1 MLKQRATIITI
12 AVGLLASGMSGCG
25 FIVTEVEIDP
35 TNQPD
40 QPVAPPA
47 AAAPD
52 LEPEP
57 PSVTASAVAALIPP
71 TNPKTYIEGLANVGR
86 ANPFAPLLPPNR
98 NAGPKGETPNGA
110 PVATG
115 NAGNDSPQTPAKGTG
130 TPSAATK
137 PTPLPPPPPVDAQ
150 AVKVFGV
157 AAVNGRLQAIIRSPK
172 ENVTRTVQ
180 VGDTIAGNVLVRAI
194 DAYDTTP
201 AVVLEQFG
209 QTVRLTV
216 GQPATAQGAT
226 PPAI

>member
-1 MLKQRATIITI
+1 MFKQRTKIITI
-12 AVGLLASGMSGCG
+12 AAALLASAMSGCG
-25 FIVTEVEIDP
+25 PIVTETEI
-35 TNQPD
+35 TTQPD

-47 AAAPD
+47 AAPTP
-52 LEPEP
+52 PEP
-57 PSVTASAVAALIPP
+57 TEPTAAGFAVAALTPP
-71 TNPKTYIEGLANVGR
+71 TNPKTYIEGLSNIGR
-86 ANPFAPLLPPNR
+86 ANPFAPVPPPPTIS
-98 NAGPKGETPNGA
+98 GVGNGNGGIA
-110 PVATG
+110 NGGTVGGGG
-115 NAGNDSPQTPAKGTG
+115 NGTG
-130 TPSAATK
+130 TGGTTSR
-137 PTPLPPPPPVDAQ
+137 PTLPPPPPPPVDAQ

-180 VGDTIAGNVLVRAI
+180 VGDTIAGNVIVRAI

>member
-1 MLKQRATIITI
+1 MFKQRTKIIPI
-12 AVGLLASGMSGCG
+12 AAGLLASAISGCG
-25 FIVTEVEIDP
+25 FIVSETEI
-35 TNQPD
+35 TTQPD

-47 AAAPD
+47 AAPTP
-52 LEPEP
+52 PEP
-57 PSVTASAVAALIPP
+57 TEPTAAGFAVATLTPP
-71 TNPKTYIEGLANVGR
+71 TNPKTYIEGLSNIGR
-86 ANPFAPLLPPNR
+86 ANPFAPVPPPPTTGGVGNG
-98 NAGPKGETPNGA
+98 NGGMANGGTVGGGGGNGTAGT
-110 PVATG
+110 VG
-115 NAGNDSPQTPAKGTG
+115 NGTG
-130 TPSAATK
+130 TGGTASQ
-137 PTPLPPPPPVDAQ
+137 PTPPPPPPPVDAQ

-180 VGDTIAGNVLVRAI
+180 VGDTIAGNVIVRAI
-194 DAYDTTP
+194 DAYDPTP

>member
-1 MLKQRATIITI
+1 MFKQRTKIITI
-12 AVGLLASGMSGCG
+12 AAALLASAMSGCG
-25 FIVTEVEIDP
+25 LIFSETEI
-35 TNQPD
+35 TTQPD

-47 AAAPD
+47 AAPTP
-52 LEPEP
+52 PEP
-57 PSVTASAVAALIPP
+57 TEPTAAGFAVAALTPP
-71 TNPKTYIEGLANVGR
+71 TNPKTYIEGLSNIGR
-86 ANPFAPLLPPNR
+86 ANPFAPVPP
-98 NAGPKGETPNGA
+98 TFA
-110 PVATG
+110 PV
-115 NAGNDSPQTPAKGTG
+115 P
-130 TPSAATK
+130 
-137 PTPLPPPPPVDAQ
+137 PTPPPPPPPPVDAQ

-180 VGDTIAGNVLVRAI
+180 VGDTIAGNVIVRAI

>member
-40 QPVAPPA
+40 QPRRHRQQLPQTLNPN
-47 AAAPD
+47 
-52 LEPEP
+52 

>member
-1 MLKQRATIITI
+1 MFKQRTKIITI
-12 AVGLLASGMSGCG
+12 AAGLLASAMGGCG
-25 FIVTEVEIDP
+25 FIVSETEI
-35 TNQPD
+35 TTQPD

-47 AAAPD
+47 AAPTP
-52 LEPEP
+52 PEP
-57 PSVTASAVAALIPP
+57 TEPTAAGFAVAALTPP
-71 TNPKTYIEGLANVGR
+71 TNPKTYIEGLSNIGR
-86 ANPFAPLLPPNR
+86 ANPFAPVPPPPTIGGVGNG
-98 NAGPKGETPNGA
+98 NGGMANGGTVGGGGNSTAGT
-110 PVATG
+110 VG
-115 NAGNDSPQTPAKGTG
+115 NGTG
-130 TPSAATK
+130 TGGTASR
-137 PTPLPPPPPVDAQ
+137 PTPPTPPPPVDAQ

-180 VGDTIAGNVLVRAI
+180 VGDTIAGNVIVRAI

>member
-1 MLKQRATIITI
+1 MLKQRTKIITI
-12 AVGLLASGMSGCG
+12 ATGLLASAMSGCG
-25 FIVTEVEIDP
+25 FIVSETEM

-47 AAAPD
+47 AAPTT
-52 LEPEP
+52 PEP
-57 PSVTASAVAALIPP
+57 TAPSATGSAVAALTPP
-71 TNPKTYIEGLANVGR
+71 TNPKTYIEGLSNIGR
-86 ANPFAPLLPPNR
+86 PNPFEPVRFPNMGGI
-98 NAGPKGETPNGA
+98 NGGIGGTGSIGNGGNGA
-110 PVATG
+110 PGTVG
-115 NAGNDSPQTPAKGTG
+115 NGAGTG
-130 TPSAATK
+130 GTASR
-137 PTPLPPPPPVDAQ
+137 PTPPPPPPPPVDAQ

-194 DAYDTTP
+194 DAYDATP

-216 GQPATAQGAT
+216 GQPTTAQGAT
-226 PPAI
+226 APAI